1 MSFKI
6 SGTLKMKGDTVQVS
20 DKFSKRDLVLT
31 DDAGMYPQDI
41 LFQLTQDKCSLL
53 DGYNSGD
60 KIEVSF
66 NIRGREWVSPQ
77 GEVKYFN
84 TLEAWRIEKLSA
96 PSVPQPNAMELGP
109 VSNLD
114 IDPSDDLPF

>member
-31 DDAGMYPQDI
+31 DASSMYPQDI
-41 LFQLTQDKCSLL
+41 LFQLAQDKCSLL
-53 DGYNSGD
+53 DGHSAGD

-66 NIRGREWVSPQ
+66 NIRGREWTSPQ

-96 PSVPQPNAMELGP
+96 PSVPQAKCDGVGEC
-109 VSNLD
+109 S
-114 IDPSDDLPF
+114 

>member
-1 MSFKI
+1 MFKI

-20 DKFSKRDLVLT
+20 EKFSKRDLVLT

-41 LFQLTQDKCSLL
+41 LFQLAQDKCSLL
-53 DGYNSGD
+53 DGHSAGD

-77 GEVKYFN
+77 GETKYFN
-84 TLEAWRIEKLSA
+84 TLEAWRIEKLLQGA
-96 PSVPQPNAMELGP
+96 PPKVNTMELSP
-109 VSNLD
+109 VST
-114 IDPSDDLPF
+114 DPFPDDSDLPF

>member
-41 LFQLTQDKCSLL
+41 LLQLAQDKCSLL
-53 DGYNSGD
+53 DDHSLGD

-66 NIRGREWVSPQ
+66 NVRGREWVSPQ
-77 GEVKYFN
+77 GETKYFN
-84 TLEAWRIEKLSA
+84 SLEAWRIEKISA
-96 PSVPQPNAMELGP
+96 PSQPQPNAMELGNP
-109 VSNLD
+109 GPTTPLD
-114 IDPSDDLPF
+114 DDSLPF